1 MKVALYA
8 RVSTDDKGQTTENQ
22 FIKLRA
28 IAKARGDQIIGEYFD
43 YRSGKDTR
51 RDGLRAL
58 LVDAKLHLFDKVMIT
73 KLDRMMRSTKN
84 MLNVLQDLEG
94 WGVGLECSD
103 QDIDTK
109 SPAGRLLLTV
119 LAAIA
124 EFERELCSS
133 RVKDGMARAK
143 AEGKHIGHKSGQ
155 KNIKKRVSK
164 KPTPLYLTPEQRA
177 ACCVQ
182 PNEKEILY
190 RPSEGA
196 K

>member
-1 MKVALYA
+1 
-8 RVSTDDKGQTTENQ
+8 
-22 FIKLRA
+22 
-28 IAKARGDQIIGEYFD
+28 
-43 YRSGKDTR
+43 
-51 RDGLRAL
+51 L
-58 LVDAKLHLFDKVMIT
+58 LGDAKLHLFDKVMIT

-84 MLNVLQDLEG
+84 MLTVLQQLEG
-94 WGVGLECSD
+94 WGIGLECSD

-143 AEGKHIGHKSGQ
+143 AEGKHIGHKPGQ
-155 KNIKKRVSK
+155 KNTNKRGSK
-164 KPTPLYLTPEQRA
+164 KGTPLYLTPYQKVRNVAEA
-177 ACCVQ
+177 EV
-182 PNEKEILY
+182 KEILY
-190 RPSEGA
+190 REVGEA

>member
-1 MKVALYA
+1 MRVALYA
-8 RVSTDDKGQTTENQ
+8 RVSTYDKGQTPMNQ
-22 FIKLRA
+22 FLKLRA
-28 IAKARGDQIIGEYFD
+28 IAKARGDMIVAEYYD
-43 YRSGKDTR
+43 ERSGKDANR
-51 RDGLRAL
+51 PGLKDL
-58 LVDAKLHLFDKVMIT
+58 LGDAKLHLFDKVMIT

-84 MLNVLQDLEG
+84 MLTLLQQLEG
-94 WGVGLECSD
+94 WGIGLECSD

-143 AEGKHIGHKSGQ
+143 ADGKHIGHKSGQ
-155 KNIKKRVSK
+155 KNTKKRVSK
-164 KPTPLYLTPEQRA
+164 KVTPLYFSPVVERYILKKID
-177 ACCVQ
+177 
-182 PNEKEILY
+182 EKEILY
-190 RPSEGA
+190 RDE